1 MIKYFN
7 FNRGRDNAADAS
19 PAATPSSSPVTGP
32 ARPIRLVYCDENGRF
47 RMDPE
52 AVATLQLVKEPVGV
66 VSVCGRARQGKSFIL
81 NQDFYLDLVEDNR
94 KITPRDY
101 LEIALRP
108 FQGSGKDITAKNEI
122 RDSIRALFPDR
133 ECFTLVRP
141 LNDENDLQRLDQISL
156 EKLRPE
162 FRSSLDTLTKF
173 VFERARPKQVGA
185 TMMTGPVLIG
195 ITESYLDALNHGAVP
210 TISSSWQSVEEAEC
224 RKAYDS
230 AAEIYM
236 SSFDCTKPPEEAALR
251 EAHEK
256 AVRISMAAFT
266 ASAVGVG
273 SVRTKYEGMLQKFLK
288 KAFEDY
294 KRNAYMEAD
303 LQCSNA
309 IQSMEKRLRAACNAS
324 DAKIDNVAKVLD
336 ALLCEYEK
344 SIQAPEKWQKLAVF
358 LQQSFEGPVLDLTRR
373 LINKVESDKSSLSLN
388 YRLTEDKIAL
398 LNKRLETSESEKSEY
413 IKRYEDAI
421 NDKKQLTDEY
431 MNRITELRAS
441 CRSLDERYSSLSKTL
456 DSTKQES
463 MDWKRKYEQVLSR
476 HKSEEDQASSEIA
489 ALKSHSSAAEARLAA
504 AREQSQSAQEEAEEW
519 KRKYE
524 IAVREAKAALEKAA
538 IVQEYTNKQSQ
549 LREDALREEFSSTL
563 AEKEDKI
570 KEKTAK
576 IEHAEQCLTT
586 LKLELKAA
594 ESKIRNYESEISP
607 LRLEIKKLIERL
619 KTENARAQS
628 YEKDVMVIQ
637 QEINHLKEKYNTECI
652 KFEEVQ
658 ERCQIAEKEAVRAT
672 EVADKARAEAN
683 LAQKEMSEM
692 QRLAIERLAHIERAE
707 RKIENLEREKDNLEG
722 ELQRVRD
729 SEKDALVRVSTL
741 EEKVGQREKDID
753 SLLEKDGTQR
763 RNSTQI
769 LDQLL
774 ETEREACAQANSRAD
789 SLSLQL
795 QSAQAKIDSL
805 HQELTKFQLN
815 ETILDSEL
823 KTASR
828 GKRLRVDDIGV
839 ESGQD
844 MDSSPR
850 ILRGT
855 KRSKS
860 TSSPLKFS
868 HLEDVSSI
876 GGDEDNYSQQTNE
889 DDYKKFTIQKLKQE
903 LTKHNYGDQLLE
915 LKNPNKK
922 AILALYEKCVLQ
934 KS

>member
-1 MIKYFN
+1 
-7 FNRGRDNAADAS
+7 
-19 PAATPSSSPVTGP
+19 
-32 ARPIRLVYCDENGRF
+32 
-47 RMDPE
+47 
-52 AVATLQLVKEPVGV
+52 
-66 VSVCGRARQGKSFIL
+66 
-81 NQDFYLDLVEDNR
+81 
-94 KITPRDY
+94 
-101 LEIALRP
+101 
-108 FQGSGKDITAKNEI
+108 
-122 RDSIRALFPDR
+122 
-133 ECFTLVRP
+133 
-141 LNDENDLQRLDQISL
+141 
-156 EKLRPE
+156 
-162 FRSSLDTLTKF
+162 
-173 VFERARPKQVGA
+173 
-185 TMMTGPVLIG
+185 
-195 ITESYLDALNHGAVP
+195 
-210 TISSSWQSVEEAEC
+210 
-224 RKAYDS
+224 
-230 AAEIYM
+230 
-236 SSFDCTKPPEEAALR
+236 
-251 EAHEK
+251 
-256 AVRISMAAFT
+256 
-266 ASAVGVG
+266 
-273 SVRTKYEGMLQKFLK
+273 
-288 KAFEDY
+288 
-294 KRNAYMEAD
+294 
-303 LQCSNA
+303 
-309 IQSMEKRLRAACNAS
+309 
-324 DAKIDNVAKVLD
+324 
-336 ALLCEYEK
+336 
-344 SIQAPEKWQKLAVF
+344 
-358 LQQSFEGPVLDLTRR
+358 
-373 LINKVESDKSSLSLN
+373 
-388 YRLTEDKIAL
+388 
-398 LNKRLETSESEKSEY
+398 
-413 IKRYEDAI
+413 
-421 NDKKQLTDEY
+421 
-431 MNRITELRAS
+431 
-441 CRSLDERYSSLSKTL
+441 
-456 DSTKQES
+456 
-463 MDWKRKYEQVLSR
+463 
-476 HKSEEDQASSEIA
+476 
-489 ALKSHSSAAEARLAA
+489 
-504 AREQSQSAQEEAEEW
+504 
-519 KRKYE
+519 
-524 IAVREAKAALEKAA
+524 
-538 IVQEYTNKQSQ
+538 VQ
-549 LREDALREEFSSTL
+549 
-563 AEKEDKI
+563 
-570 KEKTAK
+570 
-576 IEHAEQCLTT
+576 
-586 LKLELKAA
+586 AA

-672 EVADKARAEAN
+672 EVADKARTEAN